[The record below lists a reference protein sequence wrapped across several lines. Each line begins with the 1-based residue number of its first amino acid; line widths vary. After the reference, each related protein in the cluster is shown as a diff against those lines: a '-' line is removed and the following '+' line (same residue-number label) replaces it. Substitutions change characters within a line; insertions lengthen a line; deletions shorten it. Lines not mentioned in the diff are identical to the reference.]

1 MHSLDAITGEATM
14 NNELLNKAQQNLTTQ
29 TEQPQIAGDQQ
40 AANIVNGLFKSL
52 FAAKTGWRASFNTK
66 DPAEMEQAINLL
78 KKTWIKAF
86 AENGINTPEQL
97 SCGMKQV
104 RKDPS
109 QFLPSVGQFI
119 EWCKPSPEDYG
130 LPGEHAAWFEVCAN
144 SHRILDYKW
153 SHPAVYQAGR
163 QTDWTQIRSMSN
175 KPEVKKAFM
184 KAYEEVCKRVM
195 AGEDISG
202 PTTDETLLEHHSA
215 APKTRTEE
223 NKAAARA
230 ALDKLKGIVK

>member
-1 MHSLDAITGEATM
+1 M
-14 NNELLNKAQQNLTTQ
+14 NNELLNKAQQNLATQ

-66 DPAEMEQAINLL
+66 DPVELDQAINLL
-78 KKTWIKAF
+78 KKTWVKAF

-97 SCGMKQV
+97 QCGMKQV

-109 QFLPSVGQFI
+109 QFLPSVGKFI
-119 EWCKPSPEDYG
+119 EWCKPRAEDYG
-130 LPGEHAAWFEVCAN
+130 LPSRASAWVECCAHCHHIMEH
-144 SHRILDYKW
+144 KW
-153 SHPAVYQAGR
+153 THPAVYQAGR
-163 QTDWTQIRSMSN
+163 KADWTQIRSMSN

-184 KAYEEVCKRVM
+184 EAYEELCKRAM
-195 AGEDISG
+195 AGENIDG
-202 PTTDETLLEHHSA
+202 PVVDENLLEHHSA
-215 APKTRTEE
+215 APKTMTEE
-223 NKAAARA
+223 SKAAGRA